1 MQVRLAT
8 GIFPAASL
16 MNHSCVPLIVNSFRG
31 RELTVRALRTVE
43 AGAEVTNCYG
53 PHYRS
58 DLSIFIK
65 SKRKC
70 MFDFYRSLS

>member
-31 RELTVRALRTVE
+31 RQLTVRSLRPLE

-53 PHYRS
+53 PHHRS
-58 DLSIFIK
+58 VEGRLV
-65 SKRKC
+65 
-70 MFDFYRSLS
+70 DFFEN

>member
-1 MQVRLAT
+1 MRLAT

-31 RELTVRALRTVE
+31 RELTVRALRPVE

-58 DLSIFIK
+58 DWLIFFLKSDNSI
-65 SKRKC
+65 
-70 MFDFYRSLS
+70 MFVFNFYVYR